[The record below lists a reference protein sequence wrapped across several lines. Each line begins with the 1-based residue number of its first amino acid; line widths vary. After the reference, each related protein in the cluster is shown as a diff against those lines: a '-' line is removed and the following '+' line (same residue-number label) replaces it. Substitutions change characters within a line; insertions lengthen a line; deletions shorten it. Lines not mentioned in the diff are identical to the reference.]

1 MRRILKVFSIF
12 FFLLPTKS
20 FAYTLDDVGEHN
32 TPDNCW
38 VVFQDNVYDLSEY
51 LPSHDRYLDI
61 RGWCGKDMTDDFKNK
76 SGVGRNHTKSS
87 YALLERYNIG
97 KLGGETEE
105 NYTTISKVSEN
116 DGFIKPRGYNLIV
129 PLFISL
135 FAYWVSFFL
144 IKKEILK
151 VPLSKFNGFW
161 NTVLMLFLLI
171 PSFGFGIF
179 MMIRTKNPRLYD
191 LDFDFM
197 YWHVELSVVMGSI
210 AISHFLQ
217 RWNIFKSQIAKK

>member
-1 MRRILKVFSIF
+1 MKRVLKGFLLLF
-12 FFLLPTKS
+12 FFLLLPIKS
-20 FAYTLDDVGEHN
+20 FAYTLTDVAEHN
-32 TPDNCW
+32 TSDDCW

-61 RGWCGKDMTDDFKNK
+61 RRWCGKDMTDDFKNK

-97 KLGGETEE
+97 KLGEVEE
-105 NYTTISKVSEN
+105 SDTTISILSKEKDVV
-116 DGFIKPRGYNLIV
+116 KGYNLIV
-129 PLFISL
+129 PLLISFL
-135 FAYWVSFFL
+135 AYWVSFYL
-144 IKKEILK
+144 IKKQIIK
-151 VPLSKFNGFW
+151 VPVSKFNGFW

-171 PSFGFGIF
+171 PSFGFGVF
-179 MMIRTKNPRLYD
+179 MMIRTKKPELYSW
-191 LDFDFM
+191 DFDFM

-217 RWNIFKSQIAKK
+217 RLNIFKSQIAKK

>member
-97 KLGGETEE
+97 KVGEVEE
-105 NYTTISKVSEN
+105 SDTTVSMLSKEKDVVK
-116 DGFIKPRGYNLIV
+116 DKGYNLII
-129 PLFISL
+129 PLFITL
-135 FAYWVSFFL
+135 LAYWVSFYL
-144 IKKEILK
+144 IKKQIVK
-151 VPLSKFNGFW
+151 VPVSKFNGFW

-171 PSFGFGIF
+171 PSFGFGVF
-179 MMIRTKNPRLYD
+179 MMIRTKKPELYNW
-191 LDFDFM
+191 DFDFM
-197 YWHVELSVVMGSI
+197 YWHVELSVVMASI

-217 RWNIFKSQIAKK
+217 RFTTYKRQLK

>member
-12 FFLLPTKS
+12 FFLLPIKS
-20 FAYTLDDVGEHN
+20 FAYTLDDVAEHN
-32 TPDNCW
+32 TPDDCW
-38 VVFQDNVYDLSEY
+38 VIFDNSVYDLSKY
-51 LPSHDRYLDI
+51 LPNHDRFLDI
-61 RGWCGKDMTDDFKNK
+61 RKWCGKDMTEDFKNK
-76 SGVGRNHTKSS
+76 AGIGRNHTKSS
-87 YALLERYNIG
+87 YVLLERYNIG
-97 KLGGETEE
+97 KVGEVEE
-105 NYTTISKVSEN
+105 SDTTVSMLSKEKDVV
-116 DGFIKPRGYNLIV
+116 KAKGYNLII
-129 PLFISL
+129 PLFITL
-135 FAYWVSFFL
+135 LAYWVSFFL